1 MAASEVISFEPYR
14 LIPAERLLLKEG
26 EVVNVGNRALDI
38 LVALAETAGEVVS
51 QSELIARA
59 WPNVVVGEGSLRVT
73 IAGLR
78 KALGDGQDGVR
89 YISNVTGRGYCFV
102 AQIERS
108 TRSPTTSIPLQ
119 PASAT
124 LPASR
129 DKLPARLARMIGRD
143 GAVEALSVLLASR
156 RFVSLVGPGGL
167 GKTTVAVAV
176 AHALLDDFGDAVH
189 FVDLGAIRDAT
200 LVPSTVATV
209 LGVLVQAQDPLPS
222 LLAFLAGRRILIV
235 LDSCEHVI
243 DAAASLTARLYSD
256 APKAH
261 LLTTSRESL
270 RVEGEHVHLL
280 APLGYPAAKDDLT
293 AAEALA
299 SPAVQLFMEC
309 AFASGYAL
317 SLTDAEAPAVASIC
331 RQLDGIALAIE
342 LAGSRVGAYGLRG
355 TSALL
360 RNRFKLLWQGRRSAL
375 PRHQTLHAMLDWSYN
390 LLTERDRRVLDRL
403 SIFVGVFTLE
413 AAQAVASDERANATK
428 VADAIDSLIDKSL
441 VWIAQIDGVTHHR
454 LLDTTRAFARE
465 KLGQAA
471 EAQAVARLHALYYA
485 QRPRSIPDQGV
496 DVSGGNL
503 AGLAP
508 HMGNFCAALEWSFS
522 RDGDPAIGVRLAA
535 ATAPLFIG
543 LSLLVECRRWC
554 EQALAVPTDGEADK
568 TNRLALQEAL
578 AFSSMFTLGNGD
590 DVRLAI
596 EEGLRLAEAL
606 GDRRRQL
613 NLLAGLHIFLTR
625 ISDFRGALAVAE
637 RSVATAQE
645 IGSPGAI
652 MTAEWMLGVAHHF
665 SGDQALGRRHCEN
678 GLSLAGVAE
687 EAEVHFFGYGHK
699 IWALIAL
706 SRALWLSGF
715 PDRAAKIARQAMDEA
730 VKRDHPVY
738 QCMAMIYTSTVL
750 LWRGD
755 LDDAAQRI
763 QRLVAHAAR
772 HSLGP
777 YHAVGL
783 ALTGELAIARGDPAE
798 GIPVLRSALGLMQA
812 EQYHVLTIAFHRAL
826 AEGLIQIGEI
836 DEAAVVIDAALA
848 RSEALDELSN
858 VPELL
863 RVRGEVWLRTAPA
876 DSGAAEDAFQ
886 RSRAQAK
893 SQSALSLELR
903 STMALAQLWSS
914 QGKATDAAELLEDI
928 YRRFSEGHDAVD
940 LRHAGH
946 LLATL
951 ERHSGSPDTANGS
964 L

>member
-1 MAASEVISFEPYR
+1 MAASDVISFGPYR
-14 LIPAERLLLKEG
+14 LIPAERPLLKEG
-26 EVVNVGNRALDI
+26 EVVDVGNRALDI
-38 LVALAETAGEVVS
+38 LIALAETAGEVVS
-51 QSELIARA
+51 QRELIARA

-78 KALGDGQDGVR
+78 KALGDALYGVR

-108 TRSPTTSIPLQ
+108 TRAPTTSIPQQ
-119 PASAT
+119 PASVAP
-124 LPASR
+124 PASR
-129 DKLPARLARMIGRD
+129 DKLPARLARMIGRG

-156 RFVSLVGPGGL
+156 RFVSVVGPGGL

-189 FVDLGAIRDAT
+189 FVDLSAIKDAS
-200 LVPSTVATV
+200 LVPSTVATA
-209 LGVLVQAQDPLPS
+209 LGILVQAQDPLPS

-243 DAAASLTARLYSD
+243 DAAASLTARLYCD
-256 APKAH
+256 APKVH

-280 APLGYPAAKDDLT
+280 APLDYPAAKDDLT

-299 SPAVQLFMEC
+299 SPAVQLFMER

-342 LAGSRVGAYGLRG
+342 LAGSRVGTYGLRG
-355 TSALL
+355 TSELL

-390 LLTERDRRVLDRL
+390 LLTERDRKVLDRL

-413 AAQAVASDERANATK
+413 AAQAIAGDERVNATE

-441 VWIAQIDGVTHHR
+441 IWIAQIDGIPHHR
-454 LLDTTRAFARE
+454 LLDTTRAFAGE

-485 QRPRSIPDQGV
+485 LRPRSILDRGIN
-496 DVSGGNL
+496 VSGGDL
-503 AGLAP
+503 AGVAP
-508 HMGNFCAALEWSFS
+508 HMGNFRAALEWSFS
-522 RDGDPAIGVRLAA
+522 RDGDPVIGVWVAA
-535 ATAPLFIG
+535 ATAPLFVG

-554 EQALAVPTDGEADK
+554 EQALAAPTDGEADK

-578 AFSSMFTLGNGD
+578 AVSSMFTLGNGD
-590 DVRLAI
+590 DVRLTI
-596 EEGLRLAEAL
+596 EEGLGLAEAL

-625 ISDFRGALAVAE
+625 ISDFRGAVTVAE
-637 RSVATAQE
+637 RSVATAQK

-652 MTAEWMLGVAHHF
+652 ATAEWMLGVAYHLR
-665 SGDQALGRRHCEN
+665 GNQALGRRHCEN
-678 GLSLAGVAE
+678 GLSLAGAADG
-687 EAEVHFFGYGHK
+687 AEVHFFGYDHR
-699 IWALIAL
+699 IRALIAL
-706 SRALWLSGF
+706 ARALWLTGF
-715 PDRAAKIARQAMDEA
+715 PDRAAKIGRQAMDEA
-730 VKRDHPVY
+730 LKRDHPVNL
-738 QCMAMIYTSTVL
+738 CMAMIYTSTVL

-755 LDDAAQRI
+755 LDEAAQRI

-798 GIPVLRSALGLMQA
+798 GIPVLRNALGLMQA

-863 RVRGEVWLRTAPA
+863 RVRGEVWLRSTAA
-876 DSGAAEDAFQ
+876 DSGVAENAFQ
-886 RSRAQAK
+886 RSREQAQ

-903 STMALAQLWSS
+903 STMALAQLWSG
-914 QGKATDAAELLEDI
+914 QGKAREAVELLEDV
-928 YRRFSEGHDAVD
+928 YRRFSEGHGTVD
-940 LRHAGH
+940 LRHAGD

-951 ERHSGSPDTANGS
+951 ERHSGTLRDI
-964 L
+964 

>member
-1 MAASEVISFEPYR
+1 VAVSDVISFGPYR

-26 EVVNVGNRALDI
+26 EVVNLGSRALDI
-38 LVALAETAGEVVS
+38 LVALAETAGDVIS

-59 WPNVVVGEGSLRVT
+59 WPNLAVGEGSLRVT

-78 KALGDGQDGVR
+78 KTLSDGQDGVR

-108 TRSPTTSIPLQ
+108 TRSPTASIPLQ
-119 PASAT
+119 TASGV
-124 LPASR
+124 PPPSR

-143 GAVEALSVLLASR
+143 GAVEALSVSLASR
-156 RFVSLVGPGGL
+156 RFVSVVGPGGL

-189 FVDLGAIRDAT
+189 FVDLSAINDPT

-209 LGVLVQAQDPLPS
+209 LGVSVQAQDPLPS
-222 LLAFLAGRRILIV
+222 LLAFLAGRRILLV

-256 APKAH
+256 APKVH

-280 APLGYPAAKDDLT
+280 APLDYPAAKDDLT

-299 SPAVQLFMEC
+299 SPAVQLFMER

-317 SLTDAEAPAVASIC
+317 SLTDVEAPAVASIC

-355 TSALL
+355 TSDLL

-413 AAQAVASDERANATK
+413 AAQAIASDDRVNAVE

-441 VWIAQIDGVTHHR
+441 LWIAQIDGVTHHR
-454 LLDTTRAFARE
+454 LLDTTRAFAGE

-471 EAQAVARLHALYYA
+471 EALAVARLHALHYA
-485 QRPRSIPDQGV
+485 QRPRSLPEHGV
-496 DVSGGNL
+496 NVSGGDL
-503 AGLAP
+503 ADLAP
-508 HMGNFCAALEWSFS
+508 HIGNFRAALEWSFS

-554 EQALAVPTDGEADK
+554 EQALADPTDGEADM

-590 DVRLAI
+590 DVRRAI

-625 ISDFRGALAVAE
+625 ISDFRGAVAVAE
-637 RSVATAQE
+637 RSVATAHK

-652 MTAEWMLGVAHHF
+652 ATAEWMLGVAHHLR
-665 SGDQALGRRHCEN
+665 GNQALGRRHCEN
-678 GLSLAGVAE
+678 GLSLAGAADG
-687 EAEVHFFGYGHK
+687 AEVHFFGYDHR
-699 IWALIAL
+699 IRALIAL
-706 SRALWLSGF
+706 ARALWLSGF
-715 PDRAAKIARQAMDEA
+715 PDRAAKIGRQAMDEA
-730 VKRDHPVY
+730 VKRDHPVNM
-738 QCMAMIYTSTVL
+738 CMAMIYTSTVL

-755 LDDAAQRI
+755 FDDAAQRI

-798 GIPVLRSALGLMQA
+798 GIPVLRNALGLMQA
-812 EQYHVLTIAFHRAL
+812 EQYHVLTTAFHCAL
-826 AEGLIQIGEI
+826 AEGLIQIEEI
-836 DEAAVVIDAALA
+836 DEATVVIDAALA

-858 VPELL
+858 VSELL
-863 RVRGEVWLRTAPA
+863 RVRGEVWLRTTPA
-876 DSGAAEDAFQ
+876 DSGAAENAFQ
-886 RSRAQAK
+886 RSREHAK
-893 SQSALSLELR
+893 GQSALSLELR
-903 STMALAQLWSS
+903 STIALAQLWSG
-914 QGKATDAAELLEDI
+914 QGKTTDAVELLDDI
-928 YRRFSEGHDAVD
+928 YRRFSEGHDTVD

-951 ERHSGSPDTANGS
+951 GRHCGSPDTANGTF
-964 L
+964 